1 MRDIKRVFL
10 IVLDSF
16 GAGQLPDAEKFGD
29 AGAYTLKSCYDTGK
43 LNVPCMQSMGLFNID
58 GINFGNKVAEPIAA
72 YGKMAEIS
80 AGKDTTIGHWEISGL
95 VSENPLPVYPDG
107 FPEEFITEL
116 SRQTGRKVICNK
128 TYSGTQVIHDY
139 GREHIKTGALIV
151 YTSADSVCQI
161 AAHEDIVPVD
171 ELYRY
176 CEMARKIFPV
186 GRIIARPFEGEY
198 PDFKRTANRHDFSLE
213 PSGKTILD
221 ALKEKGFDTLSVGKI
236 YDIFAGCGISDMVR
250 TTGNAD
256 GMSKTDMF
264 AKTDFRGLCFTNL
277 VDFDMLYGHRRD
289 SEGYTQ
295 ALNEFDSWLSGFIKT
310 MNDDDILMITADHGC
325 DPGFKGTDHTRE
337 YIPFLM
343 YGNKVAPHDLGVR
356 KSFADIASTIADI
369 FDVDYKTKGC
379 SFANQTIK

>member
-16 GAGQLPDAEKFGD
+16 GAGELPDAEKFGD

-343 YGNKVAPHDLGVR
+343 YGNKVVPHDLGVR

>member
-16 GAGQLPDAEKFGD
+16 GAGELPDAEKFGD

>member
-16 GAGQLPDAEKFGD
+16 GVGELPDAEKFGD

-58 GINFGNKVAEPIAA
+58 GINFGNKVSEPIAA

-186 GRIIARPFEGEY
+186 GRIIARPFECEY

-310 MNDDDILMITADHGC
+310 MNADDILMITADHGC

-343 YGNKVAPHDLGVR
+343 YGNKVVPHDLGVR

>member
-1 MRDIKRVFL
+1 M
-10 IVLDSF
+10 
-16 GAGQLPDAEKFGD
+16 
-29 AGAYTLKSCYDTGK
+29 
-43 LNVPCMQSMGLFNID
+43 
-58 GINFGNKVAEPIAA
+58 
-72 YGKMAEIS
+72 
-80 AGKDTTIGHWEISGL
+80 
-95 VSENPLPVYPDG
+95 
-107 FPEEFITEL
+107 
-116 SRQTGRKVICNK
+116 
-128 TYSGTQVIHDY
+128 
-139 GREHIKTGALIV
+139 
-151 YTSADSVCQI
+151 
-161 AAHEDIVPVD
+161 
-171 ELYRY
+171 
-176 CEMARKIFPV
+176 
-186 GRIIARPFEGEY
+186 
-198 PDFKRTANRHDFSLE
+198 
-213 PSGKTILD
+213 
-221 ALKEKGFDTLSVGKI
+221 KEKGFDTLSVGKI

>member
-16 GAGQLPDAEKFGD
+16 GTGQLPDADKFGD
-29 AGAYTLKSCYDTGK
+29 VGAYTLKSCYDTGK

-116 SRQTGRKVICNK
+116 SRQTGREVICNK

-171 ELYRY
+171 ELYRC
-176 CEMARKIFPV
+176 CEIARKIFPV

-236 YDIFAGCGISDMVR
+236 YDIFAGCGI
-250 TTGNAD
+250 
-256 GMSKTDMF
+256 
-264 AKTDFRGLCFTNL
+264 
-277 VDFDMLYGHRRD
+277 
-289 SEGYTQ
+289 
-295 ALNEFDSWLSGFIKT
+295 
-310 MNDDDILMITADHGC
+310 
-325 DPGFKGTDHTRE
+325 
-337 YIPFLM
+337 
-343 YGNKVAPHDLGVR
+343 
-356 KSFADIASTIADI
+356 
-369 FDVDYKTKGC
+369 
-379 SFANQTIK
+379 

>member
-16 GAGQLPDAEKFGD
+16 GAGELPDAEKFGD

-72 YGKMAEIS
+72 YGKMSEIS

-256 GMSKTDMF
+256 GMSKTDMC

>member
-16 GAGQLPDAEKFGD
+16 GTGELPDADKFGD
-29 AGAYTLKSCYDTGK
+29 VGAYTLKSCYDTGK
-43 LNVPCMQSMGLFNID
+43 LNIPCMQSMGLFNID
-58 GINFGNKVAEPIAA
+58 GIDFGNKVTEPVAV

-139 GREHIKTGALIV
+139 GREHLKTGALIV

-176 CEMARKIFPV
+176 CEIARKIFPV

-221 ALKEKGFDTLSVGKI
+221 ALKGKGFDTISVGKI

-343 YGNKVAPHDLGVR
+343 YGNKVKPCNLGVR
-356 KSFADIASTIADI
+356 KSFADIASTIADV
-369 FDVDYKTKGC
+369 FDVDYKTRGS

>member
-16 GAGQLPDAEKFGD
+16 GAGELPDAEKFGD

-43 LNVPCMQSMGLFNID
+43 LNVPCMPSMGLFNID

-72 YGKMAEIS
+72 YGKMSEIS

>member
-1 MRDIKRVFL
+1 MNNIKRVFL
-10 IVLDSF
+10 IVLDSC
-16 GAGQLPDAEKFGD
+16 GIGEAPDAENFGD
-29 AGAYTLKSCYDTGK
+29 KGCSTIRSISKS
-43 LNVPCMQSMGLFNID
+43 QEFNID
-58 GINFGNKVAEPIAA
+58 TLRSLGYTKIDGLSFLGDGELKAQVARLKEL
-72 YGKMAEIS
+72 S
-80 AGKDTTIGHWEISGL
+80 QGKDTTIGHWEIAG
-95 VSENPLPVYPDG
+95 VISEKPLPTFPNG
-107 FPEEFITEL
+107 FPEDLIKKFSEK
-116 SRQTGRKVICNK
+116 TGRKVICNK

-171 ELYRY
+171 ELYRC
-176 CEMARKIFPV
+176 CEIARKIFPV

-295 ALNEFDSWLSGFIKT
+295 ALNEFDSWLSGFI
-310 MNDDDILMITADHGC
+310 
-325 DPGFKGTDHTRE
+325 
-337 YIPFLM
+337 
-343 YGNKVAPHDLGVR
+343 
-356 KSFADIASTIADI
+356 
-369 FDVDYKTKGC
+369 
-379 SFANQTIK
+379 